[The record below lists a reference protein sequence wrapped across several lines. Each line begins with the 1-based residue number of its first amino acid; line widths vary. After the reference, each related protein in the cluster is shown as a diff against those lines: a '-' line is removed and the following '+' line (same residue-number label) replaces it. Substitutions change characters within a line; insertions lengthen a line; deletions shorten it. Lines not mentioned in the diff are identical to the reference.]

1 MPQCQLTVLGPW
13 SDLVSYNISPCTG
26 STTSGFWGVVCD
38 QRSGKSRA
46 GGLGCGWFTPQC
58 SHLTGACDAHLRALR
73 FSNLNPH
80 PTSIP
85 PHHAHAHAH
94 AQTHTHTNT
103 HTRARAHKTFP
114 NGSRRP
120 AVNLNCP
127 MPASASRLLL
137 PNPNSTPLPLL
148 PSCRQERRRHRRLTA
163 HIFLSS
169 LALRLDTG
177 QVRPGQDKARECG
190 TRQPCLA

>member
-1 MPQCQLTVLGPW
+1 VPTYCPW
-13 SDLVSYNISPCTG
+13 SDLVSYNISLCTG
-26 STTSGFWGVVCD
+26 STTSGFLGRRVRPA
-38 QRSGKSRA
+38 QREEQSRMSWLWLVHSSVPTPHWRVRRSSA
-46 GGLGCGWFTPQC
+46 GL
-58 SHLTGACDAHLRALR
+58 ALLEST
-73 FSNLNPH
+73 SNLHPTPPRPRPNPH
-80 PTSIP
+80 SH
-85 PHHAHAHAH
+85 PH
-94 AQTHTHTNT
+94 THTHT
-103 HTRARAHKTFP
+103 RAHKTFL

-137 PNPNSTPLPLL
+137 PNPDTTPLPS
-148 PSCRQERRRHRRLTA
+148 PGERRHRRLTA

-177 QVRPGQDKARECG
+177 QVRLGQARTRQRECG